1 MAVAAVVGACVAVG
15 VCVAVDAAAVPLL
28 ALVAPLVGTDVEV
41 AVGTLVGPAPPVVS
55 VAAVW
60 LVTEAATGPWFF
72 AVAVLPPPHPAATSA
87 PAAATAA
94 TASARAR
101 FDVVIPAPHGS

>member
-15 VCVAVDAAAVPLL
+15 AAAVLLL
-28 ALVAPLVGTDVEV
+28 ALAAPLVGTDVEV
-41 AVGTLVGPAPPVVS
+41 AVGTLVGAAPPVVS

-94 TASARAR
+94 TASARAC
-101 FDVVIPAPHGS
+101 FDVVIPAPQGS